1 VVMGAGILK
10 VDVKYDEIIDMSFVN
25 GLKATL

>member
-1 VVMGAGILK
+1 VVAVSFTLK